1 MLAPIKLT
9 LLPNSDQLAS
19 SINDLHQRLLL
30 QNGNCVLGC
39 PAALEIYFLKL
50 ASDISRV
57 AVTEWNRLDMHQ
69 EQAPRQRNNGL
80 LRVDL
85 TPYSLKFTDIEVT
98 VAAVSTLVTTVLAT
112 PIVEE
117 RYKIFVQIASGIGPL
132 SLLSFK
138 I

>member
-1 MLAPIKLT
+1 
-9 LLPNSDQLAS
+9 LPNLKSTSNEGSNPARMDLKS
-19 SINDLHQRLLL
+19 STVKN
-30 QNGNCVLGC
+30 
-39 PAALEIYFLKL
+39 P
-50 ASDISRV
+50 
-57 AVTEWNRLDMHQ
+57 
-69 EQAPRQRNNGL
+69 NGL

-98 VAAVSTLVTTVLAT
+98 IAAVSTLVTTALAT